1 MGTYLNK
8 NLRRGRNEWMTVA
21 LVTSSHN
28 NSSNAE
34 QDFVLKSLSWFLL
47 LRSVCNWTNKQ
58 EDIYNGTTSQIV
70 LDTRR
75 HSVNAVQ
82 YVFAIMMETYSKWSF
97 LLTKNGWVEWWRQ
110 RKSDL
115 YGKGTFRNRS
125 DMIKHLFCRGLS
137 EYQRRDIERG
147 HNPALCHDLS
157 QQEC

>member
-1 MGTYLNK
+1 
-8 NLRRGRNEWMTVA
+8 MTVA

-97 LLTKNGWVEWWRQ
+97 LLTKNGWVE
-110 RKSDL
+110 
-115 YGKGTFRNRS
+115 
-125 DMIKHLFCRGLS
+125 
-137 EYQRRDIERG
+137 
-147 HNPALCHDLS
+147 
-157 QQEC
+157 